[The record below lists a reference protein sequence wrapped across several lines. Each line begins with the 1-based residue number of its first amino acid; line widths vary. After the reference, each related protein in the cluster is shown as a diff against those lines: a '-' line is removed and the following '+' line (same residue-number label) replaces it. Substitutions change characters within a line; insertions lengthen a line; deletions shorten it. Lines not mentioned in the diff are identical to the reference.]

1 MKSRFILTL
10 CLLAIFSFS
19 VSAQTKQDKMRIS
32 CDEIGYPMVL
42 KGDVAKISM
51 MGYEWGYEAEF
62 DGDGCVVN
70 LESYDG
76 MYSASCIYYYD
87 SNGLL
92 EYRTS
97 CDYEDGELAGGAKKV
112 YLFDEKYNLVRTNVY
127 VDGNIVSY
135 TKYTYDVRGNRI
147 KSESHSYENGS
158 TVITQYTY
166 DDKCNLV
173 KTVSGDVV
181 STYSYD
187 ANNRLVKQTWQ
198 DSIAKYVCRYNY
210 DTKGNI
216 IGEMVYEN
224 DELSYQTIYEITYR
238 N

>member
-1 MKSRFILTL
+1 
-10 CLLAIFSFS
+10 
-19 VSAQTKQDKMRIS
+19 
-32 CDEIGYPMVL
+32 
-42 KGDVAKISM
+42 
-51 MGYEWGYEAEF
+51 
-62 DGDGCVVN
+62 
-70 LESYDG
+70 
-76 MYSASCIYYYD
+76 
-87 SNGLL
+87 L

-135 TKYTYDVRGNRI
+135 TKYTYDARGNRI

-173 KTVSGDVV
+173 KTASGNVV

-224 DELSYQTIYEITYR
+224 DELCYQTVYEITYR

>member
-112 YLFDEKYNLVRTNVY
+112 YLFDEKYNLV
-127 VDGNIVSY
+127 I
-135 TKYTYDVRGNRI
+135 
-147 KSESHSYENGS
+147 
-158 TVITQYTY
+158 
-166 DDKCNLV
+166 
-173 KTVSGDVV
+173 
-181 STYSYD
+181 
-187 ANNRLVKQTWQ
+187 
-198 DSIAKYVCRYNY
+198 CRW
-210 DTKGNI
+210 
-216 IGEMVYEN
+216 
-224 DELSYQTIYEITYR
+224 
-238 N
+238 